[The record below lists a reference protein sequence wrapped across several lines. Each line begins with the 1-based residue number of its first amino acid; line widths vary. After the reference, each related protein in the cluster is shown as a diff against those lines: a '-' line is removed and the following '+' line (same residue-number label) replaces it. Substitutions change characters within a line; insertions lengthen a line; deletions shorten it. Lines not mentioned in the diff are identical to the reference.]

1 MKTNTK
7 IREAEIREVQSR
19 LLSAEA
25 KLLNAQE
32 NVDKL
37 TACLS
42 KLENELNPNLL
53 LKRKSCN
60 SLL

>member
-7 IREAEIREVQSR
+7 IKEAEIREVQSR
-19 LLSAEA
+19 LLTWEA

-37 TACLS
+37 KDELA
-42 KLENELNPNLL
+42 KLENENPNL
-53 LKRKSCN
+53 RAC
-60 SLL
+60 